1 MEFIKPN
8 SRYKFVS
15 KTRFFGACSVV
26 VVALSLVV
34 LLVRGLNF
42 GTDFQGGTEMVFKFE
57 ERPSLEDLR
66 AAVGELPYEGASLQ
80 TFGSEEQIMIRVR
93 QVSSLS
99 DELVASMEKSTQDRY
114 GDRLQ
119 KFEVNRAGGLI
130 TVLVTE
136 ETGQE
141 KTSDGKAS
149 DTLAPGQVQ
158 KVIVNPDGTRTF
170 EGYVDVDPSK
180 GPGRV
185 NLGIPEN
192 TAPNGNIQVVP
203 VNPGQVPPQDRLV
216 FGQMPKKMPKP
227 RSPEDRALIEK
238 TLGPNDPGLPDKP
251 FDAGPALPPP
261 KYDPAKRPQEVRTD
275 AGWVGT
281 FHSPTPAD
289 AEMTDEDRKKALSWE
304 GLKAKTKRQLEAPGP
319 TEGDQRSALTAH
331 FRNLGV
337 TVVGEAQRFPTDGLA
352 EYRIGFAG
360 VAAEVGEALA
370 AKFPEA
376 GVEPNAIYYVGPQ
389 VGEQLRNEG
398 VLSVI
403 YALLGILIYIVF
415 RFNFTFAPGAIIAL
429 VHDVLITVGIF
440 SLFQLKFDLPI
451 IAALLTIVGYS
462 LNDTIVVYDR
472 IREELGKVG
481 EGKEPLET
489 TVDRALN
496 SCISRTILTSVTTLI
511 VVVIL
516 WAFGGPTIREFSIAM
531 TIGVVVGTYSSMF
544 VASPIYLFLVHW
556 WEQRQEALE
565 LENA

>member
-1 MEFIKPN
+1 MEFVKPN

-26 VVALSLVV
+26 VVALSLVI

-80 TFGSEEQIMIRVR
+80 TFGSDEQIMIRVR

-99 DELVASMEKSTQDRY
+99 EELVASMESSTKARY

-119 KFEVNRAGGLI
+119 KFEINRAGGLI
-130 TVLVTE
+130 SLVVTE
-136 ETGQE
+136 ENATSEAAKSEGKSAGQ
-141 KTSDGKAS
+141 
-149 DTLAPGQVQ
+149 LPPGQVQ
-158 KVIVNPDGTRTF
+158 KVIVNPDGSRTF

-180 GPGRV
+180 GPGRI
-185 NLGIPEN
+185 NIGTPGGTGPE
-192 TAPNGNIQVVP
+192 GKIQVVP
-203 VNPGQVPPQDRLV
+203 VNPGQVPAKDRLV
-216 FGQMPKKMPKP
+216 LGQMPKPG
-227 RSPEDRALIEK
+227 SPEDRALIEK
-238 TLGPNDPGLPDKP
+238 TLKPGDPGLPP
-251 FDAGPALPPP
+251 GGPIDAGPKPPPP
-261 KYDPAKRPQEVRTD
+261 KYDPAQRPQEFRTD

-281 FHSPTPAD
+281 FHSPTPDD
-289 AEMTDEDRKKALSWE
+289 AEMTDEDREKALSWDQV
-304 GLKAKTKRQLEAPGP
+304 KAKNKRLMESAGP
-319 TEGDQRSALTAH
+319 TEGDQRQALKAH
-331 FRNLGV
+331 FTNLGV
-337 TVVGEAQRFPTDGLA
+337 TVVGEPQRFPTDGKA
-352 EYRIGFAG
+352 EYRVGFAG

-370 AKFPEA
+370 AKFPKA

-415 RFNFTFAPGAIIAL
+415 RFNFTFAPGAIVAL

-472 IREELGKVG
+472 IREELAKIG

-496 SCISRTILTSVTTLI
+496 ACISRTILTSVTTLI

-565 LENA
+565 LEQA

>member
-8 SRYKFVS
+8 SRYEFVS

-26 VVALSLVV
+26 AVALSLVI
-34 LLVRGLNF
+34 LLVKGLNF
-42 GTDFQGGTEMVFKFE
+42 GTDFQGGTEMVFKFK
-57 ERPSLEDLR
+57 ERPSLADLR

-99 DELVASMEKSTQDRY
+99 EELVASMDQNTRARY
-114 GDRLQ
+114 GDRLE

-130 TVLVTE
+130 TVLLTE
-136 ETGQE
+136 DTAAPKADDGKDTGQ
-141 KTSDGKAS
+141 
-149 DTLAPGQVQ
+149 LAPGQVQ
-158 KVIVNPDGTRTF
+158 KVIVNPDGSRTF
-170 EGYVDVDPSK
+170 EGFVDVDPAK
-180 GPGRV
+180 GPGQI
-185 NLGIPEN
+185 NLGVPKSN
-192 TAPNGNIQVVP
+192 APGGGIQMVP
-203 VNPGQVPPQDRLV
+203 VNPGQVPPKDRMVL
-216 FGQMPKKMPKP
+216 GQMPKPG
-227 RSPEDRALIEK
+227 SPEDRALIEK
-238 TLGPNDPGLPDKP
+238 NLGPGDPGLPAGGP
-251 FDAGPALPPP
+251 IDAGPKPPPP
-261 KYDPAKRPQEVRTD
+261 KYDPAQRPQEFRTD

-281 FHSPTPAD
+281 FHSATPAD
-289 AEMTDEDRKKALSWE
+289 AEMTETDRKKALSWDE
-304 GLKAKTKRQLEAPGP
+304 VKAKNKRLMQSVGP
-319 TEGDQRSALTAH
+319 TEGDQRKALKAH
-331 FRNLGV
+331 FANLGV
-337 TVVGEAQRFPTDGLA
+337 TVVGEPQRFPTDGKA
-352 EYRIGFAG
+352 EYRVGFAG

-370 AKFPEA
+370 AKFPQA

-440 SLFQLKFDLPI
+440 ALFQLKFDLPI

-496 SCISRTILTSVTTLI
+496 ACISRTILTSVTTLI

-531 TIGVVVGTYSSMF
+531 TIGVLVGTYSSMF

>member
-1 MEFIKPN
+1 
-8 SRYKFVS
+8 
-15 KTRFFGACSVV
+15 
-26 VVALSLVV
+26 
-34 LLVRGLNF
+34 
-42 GTDFQGGTEMVFKFE
+42 
-57 ERPSLEDLR
+57 
-66 AAVGELPYEGASLQ
+66 
-80 TFGSEEQIMIRVR
+80 
-93 QVSSLS
+93 
-99 DELVASMEKSTQDRY
+99 
-114 GDRLQ
+114 
-119 KFEVNRAGGLI
+119 
-130 TVLVTE
+130 
-136 ETGQE
+136 
-141 KTSDGKAS
+141 
-149 DTLAPGQVQ
+149 
-158 KVIVNPDGTRTF
+158 
-170 EGYVDVDPSK
+170 
-180 GPGRV
+180 
-185 NLGIPEN
+185 
-192 TAPNGNIQVVP
+192 
-203 VNPGQVPPQDRLV
+203 
-216 FGQMPKKMPKP
+216 MPKP

-360 VAAEVGEALA
+360 VAAEVGEALMP
-370 AKFPEA
+370 FSG

-415 RFNFTFAPGAIIAL
+415 HFNFTFAPEAIIAL

-462 LNDTIVVYDR
+462 LNDTIVVYDQ

-481 EGKEPLET
+481 EGKGLLRRRWIEPEFLYQPNDPDIRDHL
-489 TVDRALN
+489 DRGHSLGIRWSNHSGVQHRHDHRRSGGNILFHVCRKSHLPLLGAL
-496 SCISRTILTSVTTLI
+496 VG
-511 VVVIL
+511 
-516 WAFGGPTIREFSIAM
+516 AAAGGSGLKRLGGSDLGPCVR
-531 TIGVVVGTYSSMF
+531 
-544 VASPIYLFLVHW
+544 
-556 WEQRQEALE
+556 
-565 LENA
+565 